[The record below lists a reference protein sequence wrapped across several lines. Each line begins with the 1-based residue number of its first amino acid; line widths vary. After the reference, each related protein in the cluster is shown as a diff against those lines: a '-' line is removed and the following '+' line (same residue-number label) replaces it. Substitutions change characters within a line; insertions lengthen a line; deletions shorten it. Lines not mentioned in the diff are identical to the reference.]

1 MKNTNSKG
9 ELKMRKSVILAI
21 INAAALCLVILA
33 EKILFRRF
41 NIGFQNNNL
50 FWGTLV
56 VSFFL
61 VNAAVNQLIG
71 KKLLAN

>member
-1 MKNTNSKG
+1 MT
-9 ELKMRKSVILAI
+9 KSIILAGINVVFLCFVILS
-21 INAAALCLVILA
+21 
-33 EKILFRRF
+33 EKVLFRVF

-61 VNAAVNQLIG
+61 VNAIVNQVIG
-71 KKLLAN
+71 RKLLS